1 MRLRLLALGIF
12 MMCLTSCF
20 DVFETF
26 NIKEDGSGTY
36 EIKMD
41 MSRSVAMLS
50 MMQQGNTDKPNA
62 KLDSI
67 IYSRSF
73 IDTSSAYTAEEKAV
87 LRNSYSKVHM
97 NEEAGEMYVQ
107 LFYPFSNGKEFAV
120 IQRSMTEKDGNK
132 NMMDALSG
140 AMRKQMAPPPGAME
154 GDQKAEFPTQ
164 DFNYSLTGSS
174 LVRKIKPGSKPEQP
188 KAEDEQIPAEVKE
201 MMKMSYTTTVNLP
214 RPVKSFKGNNGTL
227 SADKKQLRFSKSIDL
242 DSKVTPA
249 DFDFSID
256 Y

>member
-1 MRLRLLALGIF
+1 MKLRLLALGSF

-26 NIKEDGSGTY
+26 NIKEDSSGTY

-41 MSRSVAMLS
+41 MSRSIALLS
-50 MMQQGNTDKPNA
+50 MMQQGDAGKQKA
-62 KLDSI
+62 KLDST
-67 IYSRSF
+67 IYSSSF
-73 IDTSSAYTAEEKAV
+73 IDTSSTFTAEEKAV

-107 LFYPFSNGKEFAV
+107 LFYPFANGKEFEI
-120 IQRSMTEKDGNK
+120 IQRAMSKEDGNK
-132 NMMDALSG
+132 NMMNALSG
-140 AMRKQMAPPPGAME
+140 AMKKQMAPPPGAME
-154 GDQKAEFPTQ
+154 GDQKTEFPTQ

-174 LVRKIKPGSKPEQP
+174 LVRKVKPGSKTEQP
-188 KAEDEQIPAEVKE
+188 KADDEQIPAEVKE

-214 RPVKSFKGNNGTL
+214 RAVKNFKGNNGTL

-242 DSKVTPA
+242 DSKLTPA